1 MYSIYCDGAS
11 RSNPGEASIVIS
23 IQNDE
28 QEVDTI
34 AKKIGIATNN
44 VAEYEGLRT
53 ALDYCDK
60 NNLKDIQIYLDS
72 LLVVQQVNGKY
83 KVKSKNLKDLY
94 NQCSDLI
101 EKIDNLEIYHV
112 PREQNKRADELANIA
127 LDSWFYFGLAVYLYI
142 FFFTYLKIKMLT

>member
-1 MYSIYCDGAS
+1 MYKIYCDGAS
-11 RSNPGEASIVIS
+11 RSNPGEASIGVS
-23 IQNDE
+23 IQIDE
-28 QEVDTI
+28 QEVYTI
-34 AKKIGIATNN
+34 AKKIGVATNN

-60 NNLKDIQIYLDS
+60 NNLKGVQIYLDS

-94 NQCSDLI
+94 NQCTDLI
-101 EKIDNLEIYHV
+101 EKIDNLEIHHV

-127 LDSWFYFGLAVYLYI
+127 LDS
-142 FFFTYLKIKMLT
+142 

>member
-1 MYSIYCDGAS
+1 MRNEGIEQYFLN
-11 RSNPGEASIVIS
+11 NPIEFSKELFKLRFK
-23 IQNDE
+23 QYE

-34 AKKIGIATNN
+34 AKKIGVATNN

-60 NNLKDIQIYLDS
+60 NNLKDVQIYLDS

-83 KVKSKNLKDLY
+83 KVKSQNLKDLY
-94 NQCSDLI
+94 NLCTDLI
-101 EKIDNLEIYHV
+101 EKIDNLEIHHV

-127 LDSWFYFGLAVYLYI
+127 LDS
-142 FFFTYLKIKMLT
+142 